1 MCTITEREKKMV
13 NKIILQGRLV
23 ADAELRIVGDGISTT
38 EFTVAWSETYKDTER
53 KLFLRCKAWRGTAE
67 FITNYFKKGQQ
78 IIIEGNMQT
87 EEWTKDGEKKSR
99 TVCNV
104 EKASFCGGK
113 SENAVSGTGEK
124 LPNGDEFMNIPDDM
138 EELPF

>member
-1 MCTITEREKKMV
+1 MV

-23 ADAELRIVGDGISTT
+23 ADAELKIVGDGISTT
-38 EFTVAWSETYKDTER
+38 EFTVAWSEKYKDTER

-99 TVCNV
+99 TVCN
-104 EKASFCGGK
+104 
-113 SENAVSGTGEK
+113 
-124 LPNGDEFMNIPDDM
+124 I
-138 EELPF
+138 